1 MGGDCIHHL
10 LGQIFDED
18 QRSDE
23 DIGFSDIRAE
33 RGVVIGV
40 PELFDQ
46 VAREIDGQIAALRV
60 EAGGGLGQGVLV
72 LRF

>member
-1 MGGDCIHHL
+1 MGGDGIHHL

-23 DIGFSDIRAE
+23 DIGFGHIGAE
-33 RGVVIGV
+33 GRVVLRV

-46 VAREIDGQIAALRV
+46 IARQIDGQVAALRV
-60 EAGGGLGQGVLV
+60 EAGGGLG
-72 LRF
+72 